1 MFAEMPAGAAVAAT
15 LRIAA
20 DMKEGTVVTVL
31 PDRGDCYLSTVLFRP
46 MCADCPP
53 NLPAD
58 TPPQ

>member
-46 MCADCPP
+46 MCAD
-53 NLPAD
+53 
-58 TPPQ
+58 